1 MMKLQ
6 KIFQKKMG
14 ARMLRRGMN
23 LWPPLFFA
31 GIRIQS
37 IADDFK
43 QVWVKL
49 NLSWYNRNY
58 VGTQFGGS
66 LYAMTDPFYMLMLM
80 KNLGRRYYVWDYDA
94 KVEFLKPAD
103 GAVYVRFL
111 LDNATI
117 ASVEE
122 ATKAG
127 EKHIQ
132 RFTIEVKLC
141 HSDVV
146 VARVE
151 KGVYVRLKPQY
162 RP

>member
-1 MMKLQ
+1 MAKLQ

-23 LWPPLFFA
+23 IWPPLFFA

-43 QVWVKL
+43 QVSVKL

-103 GAVYVRFL
+103 GAVYAQFI
-111 LDNATI
+111 LDDATI
-117 ASVEE
+117 ASVVE

-127 EKHIQ
+127 QKYVH
-132 RFTIEVKLC
+132 RFIIVVKSCDSDTI
-141 HSDVV
+141 